1 MKLNTIA
8 DKASIKKPKRVGRGI
23 GSGTGKTS
31 GAGHKGQKSRSGVAI
46 KGFEGG
52 QMPLHRRLPKRGFKN
67 RFRTEYSVI
76 NIGDIDKA
84 ISDKKIDSKKVITNE
99 AFFKAGLI
107 RNKNVLVKILGNGKT
122 NHSLNLRVDKASK
135 SAIKLISDKKGK
147 IDYNEKVQRTEKKLS
162 KDGSISK
169 EEIEQIKDGTVKNDI
184 YPIKH
189 LLMHFSV

>member
-1 MKLNTIA
+1 MKLNTIV
-8 DKASIKKPKRVGRGI
+8 DKASIKKSKRVGRGI

-99 AFFKAGLI
+99 DFFNAGLI

-122 NHSLNLRVDKASK
+122 NHSLNLKVDKASQN
-135 SAIKLISDKKGK
+135 AIKLISDKKGK
-147 IDYNEKVQRTEKKLS
+147 IVYNEKVQKTEKK
-162 KDGSISK
+162 ISK
-169 EEIEQIKDGTVKNDI
+169 EEKVKKN
-184 YPIKH
+184 
-189 LLMHFSV
+189 

>member
-1 MKLNTIA
+1 MKLNTIV
-8 DKASIKKPKRVGRGI
+8 DKASTKKPKRVGRGI

-84 ISDKKIDSKKVITNE
+84 ISDKKIDSKKEITNE
-99 AFFKAGLI
+99 DFFKAGLI
-107 RNKNVLVKILGNGKT
+107 RNKNLLVKILGNGKT
-122 NHSLNLRVDKASK
+122 NHSINLKVDKASK

-147 IDYNEKVQRTEKKLS
+147 IEYNEKVKKTKEKV
-162 KDGSISK
+162 SK
-169 EEIEQIKDGTVKNDI
+169 EEKVKKN
-184 YPIKH
+184 
-189 LLMHFSV
+189 

>member
-1 MKLNTIA
+1 MKLNTIV
-8 DKASIKKPKRVGRGI
+8 DKASIKKSKRVGRGI

-31 GAGHKGQKSRSGVAI
+31 GAGHKGQKSRSGVSI

-99 AFFKAGLI
+99 DFLKAGLI
-107 RNKNVLVKILGNGKT
+107 RNTNVLVKILGNGKT
-122 NHSLNLRVDKASK
+122 NHILNLKVDKASQ

-147 IDYNEKVQRTEKKLS
+147 IDYNEKVQKTEKK
-162 KDGSISK
+162 ISK
-169 EEIEQIKDGTVKNDI
+169 EEKVKKN
-184 YPIKH
+184 
-189 LLMHFSV
+189 

>member
-1 MKLNTIA
+1 MKLNTIV

-67 RFRTEYSVI
+67 NFRTDYSVV

-84 ISDKKIDSKKVITNE
+84 INNKKIDEKKIITNE
-99 AFFKAGLI
+99 EFFKAGLI
-107 RNKNVLVKILGNGKT
+107 RKKNALVKILGNGKT
-122 NHSLNLRVDKASK
+122 SYALNLKVDKASK
-135 SAIKLISDKKGK
+135 SAIKIVSDKKGK
-147 IDYNEKVQRTEKKLS
+147 IDYNEKIQNPEKK
-162 KDGSISK
+162 ISK
-169 EEIEQIKDGTVKNDI
+169 EEKVKKN
-184 YPIKH
+184 
-189 LLMHFSV
+189 

>member
-1 MKLNTIA
+1 MKLNTIV
-8 DKASIKKPKRVGRGI
+8 DKASIKKSKRVGRGI

-84 ISDKKIDSKKVITNE
+84 VTDKKIDSKKIITNE
-99 AFFKAGLI
+99 DFFKAGLI
-107 RNKNVLVKILGNGKT
+107 RNKNVLVKILGSGKT
-122 NHSLNLRVDKASK
+122 NYSLNLKVDKASQ

-147 IDYNEKVQRTEKKLS
+147 IDYNEKVQKKAEKKV
-162 KDGSISK
+162 SK
-169 EEIEQIKDGTVKNDI
+169 EEKVKKN
-184 YPIKH
+184 
-189 LLMHFSV
+189 

>member
-1 MKLNTIA
+1 MKLNTIV

-76 NIGDIDKA
+76 NVGDIDKA
-84 ISDKKIDSKKVITNE
+84 VSDKKIDAKKIITNDD
-99 AFFKAGLI
+99 FYNAGLI
-107 RNKNVLVKILGNGKT
+107 RNKNVLVKILGNGEINYT
-122 NHSLNLRVDKASK
+122 LNLKVDKASK
-135 SAIKLISDKKGK
+135 NAIKLIGNKKGK
-147 IDYNEKVQRTEKKLS
+147 IEYNEKVQKTETKV
-162 KDGSISK
+162 SK
-169 EEIEQIKDGTVKNDI
+169 EEKVKKN
-184 YPIKH
+184 
-189 LLMHFSV
+189 

>member
-1 MKLNTIA
+1 MKLNTIV
-8 DKASIKKPKRVGRGI
+8 DKASTKKPKRVGRGI

-76 NIGDIDKA
+76 NVGDIDKA
-84 ISDKKIDSKKVITNE
+84 VNDKKIDAKKIITNE
-99 AFFKAGLI
+99 DFFNAGLI

-122 NHSLNLRVDKASK
+122 NHSLNLKVDKASN

-147 IDYNEKVQRTEKKLS
+147 IDYNEKVQKTEKKVN
-162 KDGSISK
+162 K
-169 EEIEQIKDGTVKNDI
+169 EEKVKKN
-184 YPIKH
+184 
-189 LLMHFSV
+189 

>member
-1 MKLNTIA
+1 MKLNTIV

-67 RFRTEYSVI
+67 RFRTQYSVI

-84 ISDKKIDSKKVITNE
+84 VSDKKIDAKKIITNE
-99 AFFKAGLI
+99 DFFNAGLI
-107 RNKNVLVKILGNGKT
+107 RNKNVLVKILGKGKT
-122 NHSLNLRVDKASK
+122 NHSLNLKVDKASQ
-135 SAIKLISDKKGK
+135 SAIKLISSKKGK
-147 IDYNEKVQRTEKKLS
+147 IDYNEKVEKKE
-162 KDGSISK
+162 KKISK
-169 EEIEQIKDGTVKNDI
+169 EEKVKKN
-184 YPIKH
+184 
-189 LLMHFSV
+189 

>member
-84 ISDKKIDSKKVITNE
+84 ISDKKIDSKKIITNE
-99 AFFKAGLI
+99 DFFNAGLI

-122 NHSLNLRVDKASK
+122 NHSLNLKVDKASQ

-147 IDYNEKVQRTEKKLS
+147 IDYNEKVQKKVEKKV
-162 KDGSISK
+162 SK
-169 EEIEQIKDGTVKNDI
+169 EEKVKKN
-184 YPIKH
+184 
-189 LLMHFSV
+189 

>member
-1 MKLNTIA
+1 MKLNTIV
-8 DKASIKKPKRVGRGI
+8 DKASIKKSKRVGRGI

-84 ISDKKIDSKKVITNE
+84 VTNKKIDSKKIITNE
-99 AFFKAGLI
+99 DFFKAGLI

-122 NHSLNLRVDKASK
+122 NHSLNLKVDKASQ
-135 SAIKLISDKKGK
+135 SAIKLINDKKGK
-147 IDYNEKVQRTEKKLS
+147 IDYNEKVQKNEKK
-162 KDGSISK
+162 ISK
-169 EEIEQIKDGTVKNDI
+169 EEKVKKN
-184 YPIKH
+184 
-189 LLMHFSV
+189 

>member
-1 MKLNTIA
+1 MKLNTIV
-8 DKASIKKPKRVGRGI
+8 DKASIKKSKRVGRGI

-84 ISDKKIDSKKVITNE
+84 ITDKKIDAKKEITNE
-99 AFFKAGLI
+99 DFFKAGLI

-122 NHSLNLRVDKASK
+122 NHSLNLKVDKASQ

-147 IDYNEKVQRTEKKLS
+147 IVYNEKAQKKAEKKV
-162 KDGSISK
+162 SK
-169 EEIEQIKDGTVKNDI
+169 EEKVKKN
-184 YPIKH
+184 
-189 LLMHFSV
+189 

>member
-1 MKLNTIA
+1 MKLNTIV

-76 NIGDIDKA
+76 NISDIDKA
-84 ISDKKIDSKKVITNE
+84 VSDKKIDSKKIITNE
-99 AFFKAGLI
+99 DFYNAGLI
-107 RNKNVLVKILGNGKT
+107 RNKNALVKILGNGKT
-122 NHSLNLRVDKASK
+122 NYSLNLKVDKASQ

-147 IDYNEKVQRTEKKLS
+147 IEYNEKVQKKAEKK
-162 KDGSISK
+162 ISK
-169 EEIEQIKDGTVKNDI
+169 EEKVKKN
-184 YPIKH
+184 
-189 LLMHFSV
+189 

>member
-1 MKLNTIA
+1 MKLNTIV

-84 ISDKKIDSKKVITNE
+84 ISDKKIDAKKIITNE
-99 AFFKAGLI
+99 DFCKAGLI
-107 RNKNVLVKILGNGKT
+107 RNKNVLVKILGNGKI
-122 NHSLNLRVDKASK
+122 NHSLNLKVDKASQ

-147 IDYNEKVQRTEKKLS
+147 VEYNEKIQKKVEKKV
-162 KDGSISK
+162 SK
-169 EEIEQIKDGTVKNDI
+169 EEKVKKN
-184 YPIKH
+184 
-189 LLMHFSV
+189 

>member
-1 MKLNTIA
+1 MKLNTII
-8 DKASIKKPKRVGRGI
+8 DKASIKRPKRVGRGI
-23 GSGTGKTS
+23 GSGKGKTS

-67 RFRTEYSVI
+67 RFRTEYSII

-84 ISDKKIDSKKVITNE
+84 ISDKKIDTKKIITNE
-99 AFFKAGLI
+99 DFFNAGLI

-122 NHSLNLRVDKASK
+122 NHSLNLKVDKASQ

-147 IDYNEKVQRTEKKLS
+147 IDYNEKVQKTEKKV
-162 KDGSISK
+162 SK
-169 EEIEQIKDGTVKNDI
+169 EEEVKKN
-184 YPIKH
+184 
-189 LLMHFSV
+189 

>member
-1 MKLNTIA
+1 MKLNTIV

-67 RFRTEYSVI
+67 RFRTEYSII

-84 ISDKKIDSKKVITNE
+84 ISDKKIDTKKIITNE
-99 AFFKAGLI
+99 DFFNAGLI

-122 NHSLNLRVDKASK
+122 NHSLNIRVDKASQ

-147 IDYNEKVQRTEKKLS
+147 IDYNEKVQKTEKKV
-162 KDGSISK
+162 SK
-169 EEIEQIKDGTVKNDI
+169 EEKVKKN
-184 YPIKH
+184 
-189 LLMHFSV
+189 

>member
-1 MKLNTIA
+1 MKLNTIV
-8 DKASIKKPKRVGRGI
+8 DKASIKKSKRVGRGI

-84 ISDKKIDSKKVITNE
+84 VTDKKIDSKKIITNE
-99 AFFKAGLI
+99 DFFKAGLI

-122 NHSLNLRVDKASK
+122 NHSLNLKVDKASQ

-147 IDYNEKVQRTEKKLS
+147 IDYNEKVQKKAEKKV
-162 KDGSISK
+162 SK
-169 EEIEQIKDGTVKNDI
+169 EEKVKKN
-184 YPIKH
+184 
-189 LLMHFSV
+189 

>member
-1 MKLNTIA
+1 MKLNTIV
-8 DKASIKKPKRVGRGI
+8 DKASVKKPKRVGRGI
-23 GSGTGKTS
+23 GSGIGKTS

-84 ISDKKIDSKKVITNE
+84 ISDKKIDSKKEITNE
-99 AFFKAGLI
+99 DFFKAGLI

-122 NHSLNLRVDKASK
+122 NHCLNLKVDKASK

-147 IDYNEKVQRTEKKLS
+147 IDYNEKVQKKAEKKV
-162 KDGSISK
+162 SK
-169 EEIEQIKDGTVKNDI
+169 EEKV
-184 YPIKH
+184 
-189 LLMHFSV
+189 

>member
-1 MKLNTIA
+1 MKLNTIV

-31 GAGHKGQKSRSGVAI
+31 GSGHKGQKARSGVAI

-84 ISDKKIDSKKVITNE
+84 ISDEKIDSKKIITNE
-99 AFFKAGLI
+99 DFFNAGLI

-122 NHSLNLRVDKASK
+122 NHSLNLKVDKASK

-147 IDYNEKVQRTEKKLS
+147 IDYNEKVQKTEKKV
-162 KDGSISK
+162 SK
-169 EEIEQIKDGTVKNDI
+169 EEKVKKN
-184 YPIKH
+184 
-189 LLMHFSV
+189 